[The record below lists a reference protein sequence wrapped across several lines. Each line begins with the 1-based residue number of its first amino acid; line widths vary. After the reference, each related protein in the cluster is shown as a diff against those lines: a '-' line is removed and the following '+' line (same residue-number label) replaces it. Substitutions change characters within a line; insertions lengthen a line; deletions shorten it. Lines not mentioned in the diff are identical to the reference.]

1 MTLTDDK
8 TPRVKNQA
16 RVWTDLGPVV
26 AGVMVVVMWTTGE
39 RLTAAEMGSVGQL
52 TGRHLPAESK
62 PAWKKAGGTARESIE
77 DGRWVVRDPKNF
89 CRRLLV
95 GDYQQT
101 DGQKNEVR
109 FEWGTNCRDNRRA
122 DGFSIH
128 TQGRRLRLH
137 PIHRPNRPDL
147 LLVGVRG
154 GMGPDIIASHVDL
167 TALPGFNA
175 RKPNRYLLRWVTQ
188 EINDFRFELSIN
200 GTPIAELTGE
210 PRVVGRDVSIGFEFR
225 GGTHSISSVAWDMN
239 RGGRRVVSPGAR
251 TAVRRLAMGYREL
264 FLDDLMVA
272 ELRGIKKVLHRPIKY
287 SRNPVIRHHQRPWQK
302 FRAQLYGTVL
312 YIPEEKIFKMWYLA
326 GARFPDEA
334 AITLDGKPRVP
345 NFQML
350 AYAESR
356 DGLNWTL
363 PDLGLVSFNGSRHN
377 NLCRFSREN
386 AEGVGVVYD
395 PHDPDPARR
404 YKAFYWEHSVR
415 SPHKIPVAV
424 AISAMSVSFSADGKN
439 WTNHPGNP
447 VIPQAS
453 DTGHQALW
461 DPFRKVYVAYGR
473 FGAGGRKIA
482 RSESRD
488 FINWSPSQLVFAA
501 DAADTKSRGGR
512 PQFYGMGT
520 TIYEGT
526 YIGLPWLFWENSSN
540 RLDVQLASSRDG
552 IHWQRAGNRQTLIP
566 NGKRGTWDG
575 GCIFTASQP
584 LQVKDDTIYIY
595 YSGLSLDHEE
605 PRPSRRARPE
615 YGESS
620 IGVATL
626 RRDGFVSMRAGE
638 KPATLVTGL
647 FQWPA
652 GRRLHLNVDASKG
665 GVRVGVLD
673 QNGRLLDGFVRSKLI
688 SGDRTDVVVEWTGSG
703 EPKAKSVQLKFEMTN
718 ADLYSYWLK

>member
-1 MTLTDDK
+1 M
-8 TPRVKNQA
+8 
-16 RVWTDLGPVV
+16 
-26 AGVMVVVMWTTGE
+26 
-39 RLTAAEMGSVGQL
+39 
-52 TGRHLPAESK
+52 
-62 PAWKKAGGTARESIE
+62 
-77 DGRWVVRDPKNF
+77 
-89 CRRLLV
+89 
-95 GDYQQT
+95 
-101 DGQKNEVR
+101 
-109 FEWGTNCRDNRRA
+109 
-122 DGFSIH
+122 
-128 TQGRRLRLH
+128 
-137 PIHRPNRPDL
+137 
-147 LLVGVRG
+147 
-154 GMGPDIIASHVDL
+154 
-167 TALPGFNA
+167 
-175 RKPNRYLLRWVTQ
+175 
-188 EINDFRFELSIN
+188 
-200 GTPIAELTGE
+200 
-210 PRVVGRDVSIGFEFR
+210 
-225 GGTHSISSVAWDMN
+225 
-239 RGGRRVVSPGAR
+239 
-251 TAVRRLAMGYREL
+251 
-264 FLDDLMVA
+264 
-272 ELRGIKKVLHRPIKY
+272 
-287 SRNPVIRHHQRPWQK
+287 
-302 FRAQLYGTVL
+302 YGTVL
-312 YIPEEKIFKMWYLA
+312 YIPEEKNLQDVVLA
-326 GARFPDEA
+326 GPVFPTRLRSARWETGGSQFPDA
-334 AITLDGKPRVP
+334 
-345 NFQML
+345 

-377 NLCRFSREN
+377 NLCRFSGKTPRGSEWFTIRMTRIRQTVQGILLG
-386 AEGVGVVYD
+386 ALGPQPTQDPRGCRDQCDVGQLLG
-395 PHDPDPARR
+395 RR
-404 YKAFYWEHSVR
+404 QELDQSPGQPGHSAGQRYRPPGLVG
-415 SPHKIPVAV
+415 
-424 AISAMSVSFSADGKN
+424 SVPKGLRGLR
-439 WTNHPGNP
+439 TVP
-447 VIPQAS
+447 
-453 DTGHQALW
+453 
-461 DPFRKVYVAYGR
+461 
-473 FGAGGRKIA
+473 GAGGRKIA

-652 GRRLHLNVDASKG
+652 GRRLHLNVDAPKG

-673 QNGRLLDGFVRSKLI
+673 QNGRLLGGFARSKLI
-688 SGDRTDVVVEWTGSG
+688 SGDRTDVVVEWAGSG

>member
-1 MTLTDDK
+1 MLTDDR
-8 TPRVKNQA
+8 TLRAKNQA
-16 RVWTDLGPVV
+16 RAFAELVAVTASLALFGMWASTPV
-26 AGVMVVVMWTTGE
+26 
-39 RLTAAEMGSVGQL
+39 LSAAETGSVGEL
-52 TGRHLPAESK
+52 TGRRLPGESN
-62 PAWKKAGGTARESIE
+62 PPWKKDSGTARESIE
-77 DGRWVVRDPKNF
+77 DGHWMVREPKSF
-89 CRRLLV
+89 CRRLVL

-109 FEWGTNCRDNRRA
+109 FEWGTDCRDNHRA
-122 DGFSIH
+122 DGLSIH

-137 PIHRPNRPDL
+137 PIHRLNRPDL

-154 GMGPDIIASHVDL
+154 GMGPDVTASHVDL
-167 TALPGFNA
+167 SPLPGFDA
-175 RKPNRYLLRWVTQ
+175 RQPNRYVLRWVTQ
-188 EINDFRFELSIN
+188 AVNNFRFELSIN
-200 GTPIAELTGE
+200 GKPIATLLGE

-225 GGTHSISSVAWDMN
+225 SGTHTISHVVWDMN
-239 RGGRRVVSPGAR
+239 RGGRRVVSPGTR
-251 TAVRRLAMGYREL
+251 TAVQRIAMGYREL
-264 FLDDLMVA
+264 FLDDVMVA
-272 ELRGIKKVLHRPIKY
+272 QSREIQKVLHQPTKY
-287 SRNPVIRHHQRPWQK
+287 ARNPVIRHHQRPWQK

-312 YIPEEKIFKMWYLA
+312 YIPKEKIFKMWYLA
-326 GARFPDEA
+326 GSRFPDEA
-334 AITLDGKPRVP
+334 AITLDGKPRIP

-386 AEGVGVVYD
+386 AEGVGVVHD
-395 PHDPDPARR
+395 PHDPDPKRR

-424 AISAMSVSFSADGKN
+424 EINAMSVSFSSDGKN

-453 DTGHQALW
+453 DTGHQAMW
-461 DPFRKVYVAYGR
+461 DPFRKVFVAYGR
-473 FGAGGRKIA
+473 FGAGGRRIA

-488 FINWSPSQLVFAA
+488 FIDWSPSQLVFAA
-501 DAADTKSRGGR
+501 DATDTRSRGGR

-520 TIYEGT
+520 TIYEGA

-552 IHWQRAGNRQTLIP
+552 IHWQRAGNRRTLIP
-566 NGKRGTWDG
+566 NGKKGTWDG

-605 PRPSRRARPE
+605 PRPSRRERPE

-638 KPATLVTGL
+638 KPATVVTRPFG
-647 FQWPA
+647 WPA
-652 GRRLHLNVDASKG
+652 GRQLHLNVDAPDG
-665 GVRVGVLD
+665 EVRVGVLD
-673 QNGRLLDGFVRSKLI
+673 ENGRPISGFARSKVV

-703 EPKAKSVQLKFEMTN
+703 TPKAKSVQLRFEMTN
-718 ADLYSYWLK
+718 ADLYSYWLR